1 MDINSIVLQAVTK
14 IKQENDLK
22 SLDDIR
28 VQYLGKSGE
37 LTTLLKNLGN
47 LSLEERPEAGK
58 NINIAKQQIQEA
70 LNNKRD
76 ELQQELIAQQLAGES
91 IDVTLPGKNVRVGR
105 KHPVTLTIDRFC
117 DLFATMGFTRREGPE
132 VEDEFFNF
140 TALNTPAHH
149 PARAMHDTFYLENS
163 KLLRSHTSTV
173 QIHTMQNE
181 KPPLRILS
189 PGKAYRCDSD
199 LTHTPMFH
207 QIEGLMVDEETSFA
221 DLKGILSDFFP
232 KFFGRELAVRFRP
245 SYFPFTE
252 PSAEV
257 DIACISCNGKGCRI
271 CSHTGWLEVMGC
283 GVVHPNVLKAVNI
296 DPEKYTGFAFGAGVE
311 RLAMLYYGIPDI
323 RLNFEND
330 IRYLQQFGS

>member
-1 MDINSIVLQAVTK
+1 MDIDNIVSEAVAK
-14 IKQENDLK
+14 IEQEKDLK
-22 SLDDIR
+22 NLDQIR
-28 VQYLGKSGE
+28 VTYLGKSGE
-37 LTTLLKNLGN
+37 LTAMLKSLGK
-47 LSLEERPEAGK
+47 LSPEERPLAGK
-58 NINIAKQQIQEA
+58 EINIAKQQIQQHLQTRRE
-70 LNNKRD
+70 LIEQDVINNK
-76 ELQQELIAQQLAGES
+76 LKQET
-91 IDVTLPGKNVRVGR
+91 IDVTLPGRVSEMGSV
-105 KHPVTLTIDRFC
+105 HPITQTIDRIC
-117 DLFATMGFTRREGPE
+117 DLFASMGFTRREGPE
-132 VEDEFFNF
+132 VEEEFFNF
-140 TALNTPAHH
+140 TALNTPEHH
-149 PARAMHDTFYLENS
+149 PARAMHDTFYLENG

-173 QIHTMQNE
+173 QIRTMQNE

-207 QIEGLMVDEETSFA
+207 QIEGLMVDTETSFA
-221 DLKGILSDFFP
+221 DLKGILADFFP
-232 KFFGRELAVRFRP
+232 KFFERDLDVRFRP

-257 DIACISCNGKGCRI
+257 DIVCISCSGKGCRI

-296 DPEKYTGFAFGAGVE
+296 DPEEFTGFAFGVGVE

-330 IRYLQQFGS
+330 IRFLQQFGS